1 MPSRRRLLVGA
12 AGIAG
17 AVGTTVT
24 AAALA
29 GTEPI
34 LADNGEDADR
44 ADRADHTDRIEWP
57 LARYDPA
64 GTAHNP
70 DASGPKS
77 TPELAWR
84 QDTASTMHGLTAPIL
99 VGDTLYGVGRDS
111 LVAFDRDTGEIQF
124 ERSGSYWSTPAR
136 AEATAYRSDTL
147 AVYSRTGVYG
157 LSADGGYELLGRPIG
172 TERWHAPGQDTSNW
186 SSSSAREP
194 SPVAAD
200 GTVYAVIPETDRVAA
215 LDASS
220 GQQQWEHVIGKER
233 SIGTNQPVVSDGT
246 VYVSSTPGDL
256 VAFDAE
262 TGTTRWQAHPA
273 PREESNL
280 QYREFQAPT
289 VTDAGIVVPDRKG
302 VALFDRADGSLV
314 WDYFHDGNGTDGS
327 AAVADGTVFVTDGTE
342 SLHAI
347 GLETGEREWTAEYSP
362 DTHPIVADGVVYLG
376 YQMSELVAIDA
387 DTGDRR
393 WTYEDA
399 IYFSQ
404 PIAADGVLYVF
415 GDEGL
420 MALEEGS

>member
-1 MPSRRRLLVGA
+1 MPSRRHLLVGA

-17 AVGTTVT
+17 AVGTTAT

-29 GTEPI
+29 GTNTI
-34 LADNGEDADR
+34 LAGGEVDADR
-44 ADRADHTDRIEWP
+44 ADRIEWP

-64 GTAHNP
+64 GTAYNP

-77 TPELAWR
+77 TPELVWQ
-84 QDTASTMHGLTAPIL
+84 QDTDASMHGMTAPIL

-157 LSADGGYELLGRPIG
+157 LNASGGYELLGRPIG
-172 TERWHAPGQDTSNW
+172 TERWHAPGQNTSNW
-186 SSSSAREP
+186 SGSPAREP
-194 SPVAAD
+194 SPVAVD
-200 GTVYAVIPETDRVAA
+200 GIVYAITPATDRVIA

-220 GQQQWEHVIGKER
+220 GQQRWERVVGQEL
-233 SIGTNQPVVSDGT
+233 SSGTNQPAVSDGT

-262 TGTTRWQAHPA
+262 TGATRWQARPA
-273 PREESNL
+273 PREESAL

-289 VTDAGIVVPDRKG
+289 VTDAGIVVPDRNG

-314 WDYFHDGNGTDGS
+314 WDYFHDGNGIDGS

-342 SLHAI
+342 ALHAVD
-347 GLETGEREWTAEYSP
+347 LETGEREWTADYSP
-362 DTHPIVADGVVYLG
+362 DTHPIVADGVVYLS
-376 YQMSELVAIDA
+376 YQMAELVAIDA
-387 DTGDRR
+387 ATGERR
-393 WTYEDA
+393 WAYEDS
-399 IYFSQ
+399 IYFTQ
-404 PIAADGVLYVF
+404 PIVGDGVVYVLSN
-415 GDEGL
+415 EGL
-420 MALEEGS
+420 LALAEGS